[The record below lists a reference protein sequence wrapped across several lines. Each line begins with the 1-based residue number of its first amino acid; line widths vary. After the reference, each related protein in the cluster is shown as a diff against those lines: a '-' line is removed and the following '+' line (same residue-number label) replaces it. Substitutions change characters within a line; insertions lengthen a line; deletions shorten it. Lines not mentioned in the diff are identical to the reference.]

1 MSPLK
6 RESSPPQV
14 RIIRTLG
21 GVGRLNMV
29 EMRLLS
35 DCNID
40 PFTNRVAEHI
50 HGRRVAVECAVF
62 AS

>member
-6 RESSPPQV
+6 RESSPPPV

-21 GVGRLNMV
+21 VVDRFNMV
-29 EMRLLS
+29 KMRLLS

-40 PFTNRVAEHI
+40 PFTITAVGHI